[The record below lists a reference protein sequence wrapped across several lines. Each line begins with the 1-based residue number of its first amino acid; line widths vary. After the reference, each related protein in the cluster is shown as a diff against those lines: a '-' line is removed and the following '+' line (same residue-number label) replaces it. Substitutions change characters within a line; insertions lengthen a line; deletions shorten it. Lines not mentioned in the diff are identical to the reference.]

1 MYYELKLNQTVT
13 IERYQQQLID
23 LNHVLNQKCQI
34 IVQRKHKVIL
44 LYDARLHV
52 AKLVKDTLSA

>member
-1 MYYELKLNQTVT
+1 MKGVMYYEPLKSNQTVT
-13 IERYQQQLID
+13 AERYQQQLID

-44 LYDARLHV
+44 L
-52 AKLVKDTLSA
+52 